1 MELLLGI
8 TAMRQNACTPT
19 RIGGG
24 MNTMKSI
31 VRILATIAIVLATT
45 LGMNAQKTDKAME
58 QQVFFAQ

>member
-1 MELLLGI
+1 
-8 TAMRQNACTPT
+8 
-19 RIGGG
+19 

-31 VRILATIAIVLATT
+31 VRILATLAIVLATT